1 MDTKHMEY
9 FKAVYEERSIHA
21 AAKKLFISPQG
32 LGRILKSLEEE
43 FDAAFFVRGKGG
55 VIPTEAGRI
64 FYGQCAKTGDE
75 LARMKKQIRR
85 AAEKPGRLR
94 VGFANGVLQLF
105 PIEVLFGFIRGNPDV
120 QVEWCEYENDVLIEK
135 LCGAELDYGL
145 VVGRQADAGLIQS
158 LMCTCPVVLLVYE
171 GHPLYG
177 EEAISLPML
186 KNEKLI
192 VMNEQFRIYHDF
204 IAACQVEGF
213 TPQIIAKTMDGGTLR
228 WMCMQKQGLAV
239 TPDFPRQ
246 QYPAARTIPFLGNY
260 TWDIFGSCLPKA
272 KEDGAV
278 YRLEA
283 YFRSAGSAPAEPA
296 EIKGNDV

>member
-85 AAEKPGRLR
+85 AAEKPERLH

-105 PIEVLFGFIRGNPDV
+105 PIGTLFGFIREAGRRASSVPDV
-120 QVEWCEYENDVLIEK
+120 YLSGRPSGLRGTSALRGGGDQSSDAEK
-135 LCGAELDYGL
+135 
-145 VVGRQADAGLIQS
+145 RKAD
-158 LMCTCPVVLLVYE
+158 CHE
-171 GHPLYG
+171 
-177 EEAISLPML
+177 
-186 KNEKLI
+186 
-192 VMNEQFRIYHDF
+192 
-204 IAACQVEGF
+204 
-213 TPQIIAKTMDGGTLR
+213 
-228 WMCMQKQGLAV
+228 
-239 TPDFPRQ
+239 
-246 QYPAARTIPFLGNY
+246 
-260 TWDIFGSCLPKA
+260 
-272 KEDGAV
+272 
-278 YRLEA
+278 
-283 YFRSAGSAPAEPA
+283 
-296 EIKGNDV
+296 